1 MLFIPWKVH
10 QLLSLILYCL
20 GGLAPVFLYLKFRA
34 MWLDVVYYNASRV
47 KSYVWDPFQQHKNLA
62 NRLYWTVFFQGL
74 LRESITLFAHLYSS
88 GYKLLCKRL
97 LQCNMH
103 KTFKR
108 HVIITMQ
115 AIRFLNMI
123 NFMHFVRFVSLHN
136 FFAFYTWYEINL
148 TFNQLLLPRDDF
160 VAEISLLVIPG
171 ADFALKFNYSMHKLR
186 KTYFS
191 PG

>member
-1 MLFIPWKVH
+1 MEPCSLTLKFLSNAYHRPFHPWSLPWLEFLNLETKCCLFHGKCI
-10 QLLSLILYCL
+10 LSLILHCL
-20 GGLAPVFLYLKFRA
+20 GGLAPFFLYLEFRA

-74 LRESITLFAHLYSS
+74 LRESITLFAQLYSS

-115 AIRFLNMI
+115 AIRF
-123 NFMHFVRFVSLHN
+123 FKH
-136 FFAFYTWYEINL
+136 
-148 TFNQLLLPRDDF
+148 D
-160 VAEISLLVIPG
+160 
-171 ADFALKFNYSMHKLR
+171 
-186 KTYFS
+186 
-191 PG
+191 

>member
-20 GGLAPVFLYLKFRA
+20 GGLAPVFLYLEFRA

-47 KSYVWDPFQQHKNLA
+47 KSYVWDPFQQQKNFQIGFIGL
-62 NRLYWTVFFQGL
+62 FFQGL
-74 LRESITLFAHLYSS
+74 LMESITLFAQLYSS

-115 AIRFLNMI
+115 AIRFLNII
-123 NFMHFVRFVSLHN
+123 NFMHFVRFVLSKCSKIC
-136 FFAFYTWYEINL
+136 FVIWPNL
-148 TFNQLLLPRDDF
+148 ND
-160 VAEISLLVIPG
+160 IS
-171 ADFALKFNYSMHKLR
+171 SMVCYK
-186 KTYFS
+186 
-191 PG
+191 